1 MADYEMEIVNTSA
14 GTDTKKGIFRTYFYA
29 AQFSATN
36 TGPITNNLTNCKVL
50 TSFYGGGNLG
60 GVIGDVESTLTDTE
74 VMGSAFGAGYSASV
88 PEVTIYNKD
97 KTAPTLN
104 VYTGIITPT
113 PENSGTSTTYTWT
126 NETSLGGQTLSTS
139 NPAVTN
145 VDGKNY
151 FYTKEPLENLGTV
164 KGKVTLKIEGTT
176 TVGGSVYGGGEESG
190 VDGNTIVTVNG
201 GTIGTAGKGGAE
213 YGNVYGGGKGKEK
226 DVKAGLVKGNATV
239 SISGSPTILHN
250 VYGGGAYGSVGDFT
264 YDASGMP
271 TACAESTGNTS
282 VTITGGT
289 FGSNGKENGM
299 VFGSSRGDVAT
310 PEGEPAVD
318 PNDRMAWVYS
328 THVTIG
334 DASAETSPAV
344 KGSVY
349 GSGEN
354 GHTFQNTVID
364 IKKGTVGITDTSID
378 GGAAYTYRGNVYGG
392 GCGTDMYDSNGDGIQ
407 DKYNPLAGIVQGT
420 TTINITGGQ
429 VVHNVYGA
437 GAMGSVGGGAEAN
450 SGKTTITISGG
461 RIGYDGDGNGH
472 VFGAARGEYGV
483 STAASGLANVR
494 ETEVNI
500 SYTTTPAA
508 DNEDKNVQLIAGTV
522 FGGGEAG
529 TVKES
534 VAVNMTGG
542 LILKDLY
549 GGGALADT
557 QTDNWDATANE
568 NAGGWADAEKKSA
581 LHTTTVRLTGGRVGE
596 EVFGGGLGEAGKPAY
611 VWGDVLI
618 DLNGTTSSGTT
629 GTPIA
634 DNANGCV
641 VGQIFGCNNINGTP
655 KGDVMVHV
663 YATQNA
669 AATQIANAGEVTNAK
684 VKGRYD
690 VTAVYGGGNQ
700 AAYEPEGGKNTN
712 KSTKVI
718 IDGCGLTSI
727 RQVYGGGNA
736 ASTPATNVE
745 VNGTYEILELFG
757 GGNGLDNLPDGRPN
771 PGANVG
777 YKNYTVYEKDG
788 EDNWV
793 AKDDPAYDTKEERTA
808 GNSAITYG
816 TGQASINVFGGTIHR
831 VFGGSNTK
839 GNVRQTAVT
848 LLDENSECEFCVDE
862 AYGGGKSAPMDAEA
876 QLHMACIPGLSA
888 AYGGA
893 EAAEIQ
899 GNVTLNITN
908 GTFDRVFGGNNLSGT
923 INGSI
928 TVNIEETGCKPIK
941 IGELYGGGNQAGYS
955 VYGYDSDDKPIESG
969 TTPIYNDP
977 QVNIKSF
984 TSIGDV
990 YGGGLGSGAT
1000 MVGNPTVNVN
1010 VTNGKYY
1017 NDDVSVVGE
1026 NAKTPGDYPIPSHAK
1041 GKMGAINNVF
1051 GGGNAAKVIGN
1062 TNVNIGTQSTVD
1074 YVSKGSNETEAQTGL
1089 TVLGAD
1095 IRGNVYGGGN
1105 NAEVTGNTNVTI
1117 GKPEP

>member
-1 MADYEMEIVNTSA
+1 MPPVAVMNNRFQTSPKY
-14 GTDTKKGIFRTYFYA
+14 D
-29 AQFSATN
+29 S
-36 TGPITNNLTNCKVL
+36 
-50 TSFYGGGNLG
+50 NLG
-60 GVIGDVESTLTDTE
+60 TYLEAVMPSTE
-74 VMGSAFGAGYSASV
+74 
-88 PEVTIYNKD
+88 
-97 KTAPTLN
+97 
-104 VYTGIITPT
+104 
-113 PENSGTSTTYTWT
+113 TYTWQHRDVVNSTETAIDKT
-126 NETSLGGQTLSTS
+126 NHILYTTADLTTLGAVSGKATLTI
-139 NPAVTN
+139 
-145 VDGKNY
+145 D
-151 FYTKEPLENLGTV
+151 
-164 KGKVTLKIEGTT
+164 GTT
-176 TVGGSVYGGGEESG
+176 TVAESVYGGGEESA
-190 VDGNTIVTVNG
+190 VDGDTEVNVTSG
-201 GTIGTAGKGGAE
+201 IIGTTGKGGATW
-213 YGNVYGGGKGKEK
+213 GNVYGGGKGKEK

-250 VYGGGAYGSVGDFT
+250 VYGGGAYGSVGTFT
-264 YDASGMP
+264 YADDDYHTAHPEVPVGMP
-271 TACAESTGNTS
+271 TALATANTGACT

-289 FGSNGKENGM
+289 FGSDGKENGL

-310 PEGEPAVD
+310 PEGDPAVD

-334 DASAETSPAV
+334 DANAATSPDIR
-344 KGSVY
+344 GSIY
-349 GSGEN
+349 GGGEN
-354 GHTFQNTVID
+354 GHTFQNAVVD
-364 IKKGTVGITDTSID
+364 INKGKIGITDTSID
-378 GGAAYTYRGNVYGG
+378 GGAAYAYRGNVYGG
-392 GCGTDMYDSNGDGIQ
+392 GCGTDKYDSNGDGIK

-420 TTINITGGQ
+420 TTVNIIGGH

-437 GAMGSVGGGAEAN
+437 GAMGSVGGGAVDN
-450 SGKTTITISGG
+450 SGKTTINVTGG

-494 ETEVNI
+494 ETVVNI
-500 SYTTTPAA
+500 NYATTPAA
-508 DNEDKNVQLIAGTV
+508 DNADKNVQLIAGSV

-542 LILKDLY
+542 LILKDVY

-557 QTDNWDATANE
+557 QTSNWDETLNE
-568 NAGGWADAEKKSA
+568 NAGGWAAGKTSA
-581 LHTTTVRLTGGRVGE
+581 STTTTIRLTGGHVGE

-634 DNANGCV
+634 DDAKGCV
-641 VGQIFGCNNINGTP
+641 VGQVFGCNNINGTP
-655 KGDVMVHV
+655 KGTVTVHV
-663 YATQNA
+663 YATQSPDKDNIS
-669 AATQIANAGEVTNAK
+669 TKPAK
-684 VKGRYD
+684 GTETFD
-690 VTAVYGGGNQ
+690 VEAVYGGGSL

-777 YKNYTVYEKDG
+777 YKNYTIYEQDD
-788 EDNWV
+788 EDNWI

-848 LLDENSECEFCVDE
+848 LLDENGGCEFCVDE

-876 QLHMACIPGLSA
+876 KLLMSCIPGLKEV
-888 AYGGA
+888 YGGA
-893 EAAEIQ
+893 EAADIQ
-899 GNVTLNITN
+899 GDVVLNITN

-923 INGSI
+923 IRGSI
-928 TVNIEETGCKPIK
+928 TVTIEETGCRPVI
-941 IGELYGGGNQAGYS
+941 IGELYGGGNLAGYS
-955 VYGYDSDDKPIESG
+955 VYGYNSDKSLKESG
-969 TTPIYNDP
+969 TQIYADP
-977 QVNIKSF
+977 QVNVKSF
-984 TSIGDV
+984 TSIGNI
-990 YGGGLGSGAT
+990 YGGGYGAGAT
-1000 MVGNPTVNVN
+1000 MVANPTVNVN
-1010 VTNGKYY
+1010 VANGTYY
-1017 NDDVSVVGE
+1017 NADVSVVGE
-1026 NAKTPGDYPIPSHAK
+1026 NAETPNHYPIPSHAK
-1041 GKMGAINNVF
+1041 GNIGAINNVF

-1062 TNVNIGTQSTVD
+1062 TKVNIGTEEG
-1074 YVSKGSNETEAQTGL
+1074 K
-1089 TVLGAD
+1089 GAD

-1105 NAEVTGNTNVTI
+1105 NAEVKGNTEVQI
-1117 GKPEP
+1117 GK